1 MAEYQTIG
9 LEVFLGMDSQQLQA
23 ELQKA
28 ENQLRQFQ
36 NQLKKSTDTQE
47 ITRLNISI
55 ANLNGTLNNIGTAM
69 NNTAKKTG
77 DATQSLINL
86 SRVAQD
92 APYGFIGIANN
103 LNPMLES
110 FQRLQKETGST
121 TSAIKTMISGL
132 TGPAGL
138 GLALGVISSL
148 VVAYSKEIAEFF
160 KGPTEK
166 LKAFREEI
174 KKTSAEVYKI
184 VGEAQTNRTIGL
196 NLVNLIVGGNPTQQE
211 ESLKR
216 LKALYSDNKAIQDA
230 KIGND
235 RQFYTN
241 LVNLA
246 SKQEEYAGK
255 EKNVNDILEQAYTER
270 AKLEK
275 EKNAALKEAEK
286 LGAVFG
292 FSKKEMVD
300 TEKQN
305 IRLKYDPLLAEVN
318 KKIIEA
324 KQKQLEFSTALTAFE
339 TPDKKGKK
347 EKTDNTY
354 YSNLRKQNNLELDA
368 IKKRAELGK
377 TATYILGKT
386 AQEEASAEKKRQ
398 ADIASFGKTKM
409 TGDFGESLAGKTSA
423 FYEEQKKINEAIGL
437 DIELTKKQTEENL
450 KLADVISNYATNAI
464 MGLWDAL
471 EQGQNIGEAIGNVF
485 KDLAKQIA
493 AAAIKAA
500 IFQAIMAAI
509 SGGGSAG
516 AEAATAATGGFMKL
530 FKGFLGLATGGIVTK
545 PTLAMVGEGN
555 EHEAVMPLSKLS
567 GMLQTTFNAGS
578 MSGTGQNG
586 GQFVLKGS
594 DLVLALQRSN
604 NNLNLRRGV

>member
-1 MAEYQTIG
+1 MAETIG

-36 NQLKKSTDTQE
+36 NQLKKSTDTTE
-47 ITRLNISI
+47 ITRLNVSI
-55 ANLNGTLNNIGTAM
+55 ANLRGTIDNIGTAM
-69 NNTAKKTG
+69 GSTAKKTG
-77 DATQSLINL
+77 DATNSLVNL

-121 TSAIKTMISGL
+121 TNAIKSMIAGL

-148 VVAYSKEIAEFF
+148 VVTYSKEIAEFF

-184 VGEAQTNRTIGL
+184 VGEAQTNRTVGL
-196 NLVNLIVGGNPTQQE
+196 NLVNLIVGGNITQQE
-211 ESLKR
+211 EALKR

-255 EKNVNDILEQAYTER
+255 EKNVNNILEQAYTER

-292 FSKKEMVD
+292 FSKKEMVN

-324 KQKQLEFSTALTAFE
+324 KQKQLEFSTALTGFE

-347 EKTDNTY
+347 EKTDNSY
-354 YSNLRKQNNLELDA
+354 YSNLRKENNLELEA
-368 IKKRAELGK
+368 IKRRAELGK
-377 TATYILGKT
+377 TATYITQKT
-386 AQEEASAEKKRQ
+386 AQEQANAERKRQ
-398 ADIASFGKTKM
+398 SDIAAFGKSKM
-409 TGDFGESLAGKTSA
+409 TGDFGESLAGKTNA
-423 FYEEQKKINEAIGL
+423 FYEEQKKINEERGL
-437 DIELTKKQTEENL
+437 DIMLTKQQTEAYL
-450 KLADVISNYATNAI
+450 QMADVVSNYATNAI
-464 MGLWDAL
+464 MGLFNAL
-471 EQGQNIGEAIGNVF
+471 QEGQNIGQALGAVF
-485 KDLAKQIA
+485 MDLAKQIA
-493 AAAIKAA
+493 AAALKALA
-500 IFQAIMAAI
+500 FQAILSLI
-509 SGGGSAG
+509 PGFGGAG
-516 AEAATAATGGFMKL
+516 AKAVTGGFGKL
-530 FKGFLGLATGGIVTK
+530 FKGFLGLAKGGVVTR

-555 EHEAVMPLSKLS
+555 ESEAVMPLSKLA
-567 GMLQTTFNAGS
+567 GMLQTTFSAGS
-578 MSGTGQNG
+578 MASNNKANG
-586 GQFVLKGS
+586 EFILRGS
-594 DLVLALQRSN
+594 DLILATTRAQ
-604 NNLNLRRGV
+604 NNLKLRRG